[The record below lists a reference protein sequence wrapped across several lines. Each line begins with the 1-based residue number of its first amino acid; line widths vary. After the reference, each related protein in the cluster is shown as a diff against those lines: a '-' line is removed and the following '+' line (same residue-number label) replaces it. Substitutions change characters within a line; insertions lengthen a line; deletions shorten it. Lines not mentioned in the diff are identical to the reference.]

1 MASSLAS
8 LRPPRTGWGM
18 MVSLGPSSTPPCR
31 MMAQMERRKC
41 WFSPMRPVT
50 PFMIMPTEW
59 MVFSLMAV
67 FGSRC
72 RFLGG
77 LFGALR
83 AGSGGEPGNI
93 DAGAGERAVEFLAPV
108 GNVAGGSIAVEHA
121 QRAVADVGQ
130 LVEDQV
136 RDVDG
141 LPGVEGHAFFAEA
154 HFAGAFDDE
163 VNFFLLLVV
172 PRHLPPVGLQGDVA
186 DGKIGGLDGAH
197 APDQVLS
204 AAPRGISASCN
215 LSKIG
220 NGHDGGSLSTPLYR
234 HAYSEAIAP

>member
-1 MASSLAS
+1 
-8 LRPPRTGWGM
+8 
-18 MVSLGPSSTPPCR
+18 
-31 MMAQMERRKC
+31 MERRRC

-50 PFMIMPTEW
+50 PFMTMPTEW
-59 MVFSLMAV
+59 MVFSLMEV
-67 FGSRC
+67 GSRS
-72 RFLGG
+72 RFL
-77 LFGALR
+77 GALR

-108 GNVAGGSIAVEHA
+108 GHVAGGSVAVEHA
-121 QRAVADVGQ
+121 QRGIADVGQ
-130 LVEDQV
+130 LVEDLV

-154 HFAGAFDDE
+154 HFAGAFYDE
-163 VNFFLLLVV
+163 VDFFLLLVV
-172 PRHLPPVGLQGDVA
+172 PRHLPSVGLQCEVA
-186 DGKIGGLDGAH
+186 DGKIGGLDGAR
-197 APDQVLS
+197 APEQVLR

-234 HAYSEAIAP
+234 HAYSEAIAPDPEGTPVAAPIRAARVSKRFPRKRLGY